1 MALKSDGNKVMTTVI
16 LTRTQKQRLDEQAER
31 LGIRVSALIRMAV
44 ARWLDEQPTRRTEGG
59 DEECTK
65 T

>member
-31 LGIRVSALIRMAV
+31 LGIRVSALIRLAV

>member
-1 MALKSDGNKVMTTVI
+1 MALKSDGDKVMTTVI
-16 LTRTQKQRLDEQAER
+16 LTRTQKRRLDEQAER
-31 LGIRVSALIRMAV
+31 LGIGVSALIRLAV